1 MKTATQLSLLA
12 MLSTISAA
20 AAAAESAAGAGQ
32 LPPQALK
39 WQCKLCKFEDGLS
52 GTVEVGGAYVSDSS
66 AKFGEYNGL
75 GQDGGYF
82 IGDLNARFRGKD
94 GAYWNVD
101 AANLGLDTR
110 SLSAEGG
117 RQGTYKLLLNYQEL
131 KHFVS
136 DSAQTPFIG
145 SGGASLTLPAGF
157 PADTTTLM
165 PLAGTLQQVDL
176 ETTRK
181 ELGAGAAWTPARA
194 WQFGANFRHETR
206 EGKLGTSGAFFVTAS
221 QLIRPVDYV
230 TDQVDASA
238 SYTGARLQ
246 AKLAYYGSSFSN
258 DVPSLTWQNPFT
270 APGFPGAV
278 AGQLAL
284 PPDNQFH
291 QISGTLGYQLAERTR
306 ATADIAVG
314 RGTQDQQFL
323 APTLNTTLA
332 APALPRT
339 SLDGRV
345 DTVNANLEVNS
356 AVTDRLRLKAAY
368 LYNDRDNQ
376 TPQSTY
382 AWVTT
387 DMFLAPS
394 PRANLPYSFT
404 QDKVQL
410 RADYKA
416 AQRITTSAGYDF
428 ASVERTFQE
437 VDTTRENTF
446 WARLASRH
454 LDMLDLT
461 LKYAYSDRSYSS
473 YQAVPEITP
482 PENPLLR
489 KYNMANRTRNKGEL
503 RANVAA
509 TESISIGLQVDASKD
524 DYSDSAIGLTS
535 GREINLGGDLTWMV
549 SDQTS
554 LHFFANR
561 QEIKSEQSG
570 SQAYSTPDWS
580 GENKDTIN
588 LFGVGIKHIAIKDK
602 LEVGAD
608 YTVMRTKG
616 AISVG
621 TAANEP
627 PFPDLA
633 TSRDSLKLYATY
645 RLKDNVSLRAGYWY
659 EHYESDDWA
668 LDGVTPDTI
677 PNVLTF
683 GQIPP
688 QYRVHVIAMSVR
700 YKF

>member
-1 MKTATQLSLLA
+1 MKTATQLLLLA
-12 MLSTISAA
+12 TLSALSAP
-20 AAAAESAAGAGQ
+20 GAGQ
-32 LPPQALK
+32 ALPDTSK
-39 WQCKLCKFEDGLS
+39 WKCELCKFEDGLS
-52 GTVEVGGAYVSDSS
+52 GTVEAGGAYVSDSS

-75 GQDGGYF
+75 GEEGGYF
-82 IGDLNARFRGKD
+82 IGDLNARYRGKD
-94 GAYWNVD
+94 AAYWNVD

-110 SLSAEGG
+110 SLNVEGG
-117 RQGTYKLLLNYQEL
+117 RQGRYKVLLDYQEL
-131 KHFVS
+131 PHFVS
-136 DSAQTPFIG
+136 DSAQTPFAG

-157 PADTTTLM
+157 PANTTALM
-165 PLAGTLQQVDL
+165 PLAGTLRQVDL

-181 ELGAGAAWTPARA
+181 ALGAGASWTPART

-206 EGKLGTSGAFFVTAS
+206 EGKLGTSGAFFVNAA
-221 QLIRPVDYV
+221 QLVRPVDYV
-230 TDQVDASA
+230 TDQLDASA
-238 SYTGARLQ
+238 SYTGTRLQ
-246 AKLAYYGSSFSN
+246 AKFAYYGSSFSN

-291 QISGTLGYQLAERTR
+291 QISVTLGYQLAERTR

-332 APALPRT
+332 APALPRA
-339 SLDGRV
+339 SLDGQV

-382 AWVTT
+382 SWVTT
-387 DMFLAPS
+387 DMFVAPS

-404 QDKVQL
+404 QDKLQL

-416 AQRITTSAGYDF
+416 APRITTSAGYDF
-428 ASVERTFQE
+428 DSVARTFQE
-437 VDTTRENTF
+437 ADTTRENTV
-446 WARLASRH
+446 WARLATRH
-454 LDMLDLT
+454 VDAVDLT
-461 LKYAYSDRSYSS
+461 FKYAYSERRYSS

-489 KYNMANRTRNKGEL
+489 KYNMADRTRNRGEL
-503 RANVAA
+503 RASIAA
-509 TESISIGLQVDASKD
+509 AETVSLAIQFDASGD
-524 DYSDSAIGLTS
+524 DYSNSTIGLTS
-535 GREINLGGDLTWMV
+535 GREVNLGGDVTWMV
-549 SDQTS
+549 AEQTS
-554 LHFFANR
+554 LHFFANW
-561 QEIKSEQSG
+561 QEIRSEQSG

-588 LFGVGIKHIAIKDK
+588 LLGVGVKHIALQNK
-602 LEVGAD
+602 LEFGAD
-608 YTVMRTKG
+608 FTVMRTKG
-616 AISVG
+616 AVSVDTG
-621 TAANEP
+621 ASEP
-627 PFPDLA
+627 AFPDLT
-633 TSRDSLKLYATY
+633 TSRGSLKLYANY

-659 EHYESDDWA
+659 ELYDSANWA
-668 LDGVTPDTI
+668 LDGVAPDTI

-683 GQIPP
+683 GQLAPH
-688 QYRVHVIAMSVR
+688 YRVHLIALSAR